1 MDQKLKLD
9 IYKKIVLSRRLEER
23 VAELIKAGQ
32 VGGFMH
38 PGVGQESL
46 QVAAIET
53 LRPDDYL
60 LYAHRG
66 VAYWVARGV
75 PLEKVLCDLA
85 CKEGGT
91 NRGKGGVMRVVYP
104 KLGVLGES
112 GTLGGCFP
120 IAAGAGLSIK
130 VKGED
135 KVVLCFF
142 GDGTSNR
149 GTFHES
155 MNFCAVKKL
164 PVVFMCENNGWAVS
178 MPTERSTAV
187 KDIAARAAGY
197 DIPGKVVDGNDPEA
211 VYAVVSEAVK
221 RARSGGGPSLIE
233 AKTYRLWGHWVGDPD
248 SYRSREDV
256 EKHWRQDPLPR
267 FEQKLLSEKV
277 ITEQSKAQI
286 EADAKA
292 QIDKAVEF
300 MRAQPFPKP
309 ESALEDLFV
318 ETRTA

>member
-1 MDQKLKLD
+1 MIDAKLKLD
-9 IYKKIVLSRRLEER
+9 MYRKIILSRRLEER

-46 QVAAIET
+46 QVAAIAC

-66 VAYWVARGV
+66 VAYWVARGI

-85 CKEGGT
+85 GKEGGT

-104 KLGVLGES
+104 ELGVLGES

-120 IAAGAGLSIK
+120 IATGAGLSIQ

-155 MNFCAVKKL
+155 VNLCAVRKL
-164 PVVFMCENNGWAVS
+164 PVIFLCENNGWAVS

-197 DIPGKVVDGNDPEA
+197 AIPGKIVDGNDVELVHAA
-211 VYAVVSEAVK
+211 VTEAVK
-221 RARSGGGPSLIE
+221 RARAGQGPSLIE
-233 AKTYRLWGHWVGDPD
+233 AKTYRLWGHWIGDPD
-248 SYRSREDV
+248 SYRSREEV
-256 EKHWRQDPLPR
+256 EARWRRDPLPIYER
-267 FEQKLLSEKV
+267 KLLDEKV
-277 ITEQSKAQI
+277 LNEKLRAEID
-286 EADAKA
+286 ADARA
-292 QIDKAVEF
+292 QIDRAIEF
-300 MRAQPFPKP
+300 MRKQPFPKP
-309 ESALEDLFV
+309 ETALEDLYAPAP
-318 ETRTA
+318 R

>member
-1 MDQKLKLD
+1 MDQKVKLD

-75 PLEKVLCDLA
+75 PIEKVLCDLA

-91 NRGKGGVMRVVYP
+91 NHGKGGVMRVVYP

-135 KVVLCFF
+135 KVVLVFF

-164 PVVFMCENNGWAVS
+164 PVVFLCENNGWAVS

-211 VYAVVSEAVK
+211 VYAAVSEAVK
-221 RARSGGGPSLIE
+221 RARSGAGPSLIE

-267 FEQKLLSEKV
+267 YEQKLFAEKLL
-277 ITEQSKAQI
+277 TEQAKAQI
-286 EADAKA
+286 DAQARA

-309 ESALEDLFV
+309 ESALDDVFA

>member
-1 MDQKLKLD
+1 VDHKLKLD
-9 IYKKIVLSRRLEER
+9 IYRKIVLSRRLEER

-38 PGVGQESL
+38 PGVGQEAL

-75 PLEKVLCDLA
+75 PIEKVLCDLA

-91 NRGKGGVMRVVYP
+91 NRGKGGVMHVVYP

-120 IAAGAGLSIK
+120 IATGAGLSIK
-130 VKGED
+130 VKHED

-155 MNFCAVKKL
+155 LNFCAVKKL
-164 PVVFMCENNGWAVS
+164 PVVFLCENNGWAVS
-178 MPTERSTAV
+178 MPTERSTAC
-187 KDIAARAAGY
+187 KDIASRAAGY
-197 DIPGKVVDGNDPEA
+197 DIPGIVVDGNDPEA
-211 VYAVVSEAVK
+211 TYAVVADAVK
-221 RARSGGGPSLIE
+221 RARSGAGPSLIE
-233 AKTYRLWGHWVGDPD
+233 AKTYRLWGHWIGDPE
-248 SYRSREDV
+248 SYRSREEV
-256 EKHWRQDPLPR
+256 EMRWRKDPLPR
-267 FEQKLLSEKV
+267 YEQKLLAEKV
-277 ITEQSKAQI
+277 LNESIKAQI
-286 EADAKA
+286 DADSKA

-300 MRAQPFPKP
+300 MRGQAFPKP
-309 ESALEDLFV
+309 ESALEDLFF
-318 ETRTA
+318 EPKAA

>member
-1 MDQKLKLD
+1 MDKNLALD
-9 IYKKIVLSRRLEER
+9 IYKKIILSRRLEER
-23 VAELIKAGQ
+23 IAELIKAGQ

-38 PGVGQESL
+38 PGVGQEAL
-46 QVAAIET
+46 QCAAIAA
-53 LRPDDYL
+53 LRKDDYM

-66 VAYWVARGV
+66 VAYWVARGI

-104 KLGVLGES
+104 QLGVLGES

-120 IAAGAGLSIK
+120 IATGAGLSIK

-155 MNFCAVKKL
+155 ANFCAVRKL
-164 PVVFMCENNGWAVS
+164 PVIFLCENNGWAVS

-187 KDIAARAAGY
+187 KDIAERAKGY
-197 DIPGKVVDGNDPEA
+197 AMPGKVVDGNDVDQVYDAVGEA
-211 VYAVVSEAVK
+211 IS
-221 RARSGGGPSLIE
+221 RARKGEGPSLVE
-233 AKTYRLWGHWVGDPD
+233 AKTYRLWGHWIGDPE
-248 SYRSREDV
+248 SYRSREEV
-256 EKHWRQDPLPR
+256 EKHWRRDPILTL
-267 FEQKLLSEKV
+267 EQKLMEQKIV
-277 ITEQSKAQI
+277 TETIKQQA

-292 QIDKAVEF
+292 QIDRAVDF
-300 MRAQPFPKP
+300 MQKQSFPKP
-309 ESALEDLFV
+309 ETALEDLY
-318 ETRTA
+318 A

>member
-1 MDQKLKLD
+1 MDKNLALD
-9 IYKKIVLSRRLEER
+9 IYKKVILSRRLEER
-23 VAELIKAGQ
+23 IAELIKAGQ

-38 PGVGQESL
+38 PGVGQEAL
-46 QVAAIET
+46 QCAAIAA
-53 LRPDDYL
+53 LRKDDYM

-66 VAYWVARGV
+66 VAYWVARGI

-104 KLGVLGES
+104 QLGVLGES

-120 IAAGAGLSIK
+120 IATGAGLSIK

-155 MNFCAVKKL
+155 ANFCAVRKL
-164 PVVFMCENNGWAVS
+164 PVIFLCENNGWAVS

-187 KDIAARAAGY
+187 KDIAERAKGY
-197 DIPGKVVDGNDPEA
+197 AMPGKVIDGNDVDQ
-211 VYAVVSEAVK
+211 VYDAVSEAIA
-221 RARSGGGPSLIE
+221 RARKGEGPSLIE
-233 AKTYRLWGHWVGDPD
+233 AKTYRLWGHWIGDPE
-248 SYRSREDV
+248 SYRSREEV
-256 EKHWRQDPLPR
+256 EKHWRRDPISMLEHKLM
-267 FEQKLLSEKV
+267 EQKIL
-277 ITEQSKAQI
+277 TEALKQQA
-286 EADAKA
+286 EADAKT
-292 QIDKAVEF
+292 QIDRAVEF
-300 MRAQPFPKP
+300 MQKQPFPKP
-309 ESALEDLFV
+309 ETALEDLY
-318 ETRTA
+318 A

>member
-1 MDQKLKLD
+1 MDAKLKLD
-9 IYKKIVLSRRLEER
+9 VYRNIVLSRRLEER

-46 QVAAIET
+46 QCAAIAT

-66 VAYWVARGV
+66 VAYWVARGI
-75 PLEKVLCDLA
+75 PLEKILCDLA
-85 CKEGGT
+85 GKEGGT
-91 NRGKGGVMRVVYP
+91 NHGKGGVMRVVYP
-104 KLGVLGES
+104 QLGVLGES

-120 IAAGAGLSIK
+120 IATGAGLSIK
-130 VKGED
+130 VTHED

-155 MNFCAVKKL
+155 LNLCAVRKL
-164 PVVFMCENNGWAVS
+164 PVIFLCENNGWAVS

-187 KDIAARAAGY
+187 KDIADRAHGY
-197 DIPGKVVDGNDPEA
+197 AIPGKVVDGSDVEQVHDTVAEA
-211 VYAVVSEAVK
+211 VA
-221 RARSGGGPSLIE
+221 RARRGDGPSLIE

-248 SYRSREDV
+248 SYRSREEV
-256 EKHWRQDPLPR
+256 EKQWRRDPIPT
-267 FEQKLLSEKV
+267 FERKLMDAKLLNEKLR
-277 ITEQSKAQI
+277 TEI
-286 EADAKA
+286 DAA
-292 QIDKAVEF
+292 AREQIDRAVAF
-300 MRAQPFPKP
+300 MQKQPFPAP
-309 ESALEDLFV
+309 ESALSDVF
-318 ETRTA
+318 A

>member
-1 MDQKLKLD
+1 MDKNLALD
-9 IYKKIVLSRRLEER
+9 IYRKIIISRRLEER

-46 QVAAIET
+46 QCAAIAA
-53 LRPDDYL
+53 LRKDDYL

-66 VAYWVARGV
+66 VAYWVARGI

-104 KLGVLGES
+104 QLGVLGES

-155 MNFCAVKKL
+155 LNLCAVRKL
-164 PVVFMCENNGWAVS
+164 PVVFLCENNGWAVS

-187 KDIAARAAGY
+187 KDIAERAKGY
-197 DIPGKVVDGNDPEA
+197 AIPGKIVDGSDVAQVYDTVAEA
-211 VYAVVSEAVK
+211 IA
-221 RARSGGGPSLIE
+221 RARKGEGPSLIE
-233 AKTYRLWGHWVGDPD
+233 AKTYRLWGHWIGDPE
-248 SYRSREDV
+248 SYRSREEV
-256 EKHWRQDPLPR
+256 EKHWRRDPIPMYERKLMDEKILTEALKSEVEAEAKTR
-267 FEQKLLSEKV
+267 IDAAVDFMQK
-277 ITEQSKAQI
+277 
-286 EADAKA
+286 
-292 QIDKAVEF
+292 
-300 MRAQPFPKP
+300 QPFPKP
-309 ESALEDLFV
+309 ETALEDLY
-318 ETRTA
+318 A

>member
-1 MDQKLKLD
+1 MDQKVKLD
-9 IYKKIVLSRRLEER
+9 MYKKIVLSRRLEER

-75 PLEKVLCDLA
+75 PIEKVLCDLA

-91 NRGKGGVMRVVYP
+91 NHGKGGVMRVVYP

-135 KVVLCFF
+135 KVVLVFF

-164 PVVFMCENNGWAVS
+164 PVVFLCENNGWAVS

-221 RARSGGGPSLIE
+221 RARSGAGPSLIE

-267 FEQKLLSEKV
+267 YEQKLLAEKLL
-277 ITEQSKAQI
+277 TEQAKAQI
-286 EADAKA
+286 DAEART

-309 ESALEDLFV
+309 ESALEDVFA

>member
-1 MDQKLKLD
+1 MDQKLQLE
-9 IYKKIVLSRRLEER
+9 IYRKIVLSRRVEER
-23 VAELIKAGQ
+23 VAELVKAGI

-38 PGVGQESL
+38 PGVGQEAL
-46 QVAAIET
+46 QVAAIAT
-53 LRPDDYL
+53 LRPDDYM

-91 NRGKGGVMRVVYP
+91 NRGKGGIMRVVYP

-120 IAAGAGLSIK
+120 IATGAGLSIR

-155 MNFCAVKKL
+155 LNLCAVRKL
-164 PVVFMCENNGWAVS
+164 PVVFLCENNGWAVS

-197 DIPGKVVDGNDPEA
+197 SMPGVIVDGNDPEA
-211 VYAVVSEAVK
+211 VYDAVATAVK
-221 RARSGGGPSLIE
+221 RARAGEGPSLVE
-233 AKTYRLWGHWVGDPD
+233 GKTYRLWGHWIGDPE
-248 SYRSREDV
+248 SIARARRSVR
-256 EKHWRQDPLPR
+256 WRKDPLPR
-267 FEQKLLSEKV
+267 YEQKLTDAKV
-277 ITEQSKAQI
+277 LNPALKAQI
-286 EADAKA
+286 EEEAKA
-292 QIDKAVEF
+292 TIDKAVEF
-300 MRAQPFPKP
+300 MRAQPLPPP
-309 ESALEDLFV
+309 ESALEDVFA
-318 ETRTA
+318 EASA